1 MGKQIGFL
9 VAATMTAW
17 QPYKK
22 AFEKELNT
30 KGWTIGSGTG
40 AKDVY
45 IDYEPEDSS
54 GAVGAAGI
62 QKTYATVANQFAT
75 NKVDVIVTAGTAAAQ
90 ACQSATRSIPIV
102 FASAGDP
109 LGCGLVKS
117 LTKPGGN
124 LTGCSNMQT
133 DSAAI
138 DARINAMLTKMH
150 PKPTK
155 VGVIGIDNP
164 PACPID
170 SALILAWSRI
180 QNQPIPAV
188 LWPLRPTDVQSRGAI
203 KAALTQLRQ
212 QEGVD
217 VLLVCS
223 DPLVSANMGDLI
235 QAAQDVGMQTM
246 HEFREPVDQHHGD
259 RSHGPSFS
267 DLFIKA
273 ADMVDQILSGT
284 SPGQIDVYQPP
295 LSTFEDAPP

>member
-40 AKDVY
+40 VKDVF
-45 IDYEPEDSS
+45 IDYQPN
-54 GAVGAAGI
+54 GGAAGNSDA
-62 QKTYATVANQFAT
+62 YNRVANQFVT

-155 VGVIGIDNP
+155 VGVIGNDNP
-164 PACPID
+164 QICPID
-170 SALILAWSRI
+170 SALDLAFSRL
-180 QNQPIPAV
+180 QNAGVPAV
-188 LWPLRPTDVQSRGAI
+188 PCRLQPTDFESSTAI
-203 KAALTQLRQ
+203 RTALTQLRQ

-223 DPLVSANMGDLI
+223 DPLVSANMGNLI
-235 QAAQDVGMQTM
+235 DAAHSLAPPMQTM

-295 LSTFEDAPP
+295 LKTFEDAPP